1 MSDPSQDR
9 PYLYATTAIAAA
21 PSDPVDNSLTQQPAS
36 APEPQPEPTV
46 IVAVDAPLNG
56 EILPPETLPAPE
68 TPPTIPQYP
77 IGLIDFNLPIV
88 VLDNADYNDEAFDDA
103 KIVTVLKGSLHPV
116 VITFWKHGEQCIDQ
130 FDTDGDSASGD
141 HKVEQDQP
149 YPRTIFVVIGRDGR
163 KLTIDEEMYASES
176 AARAETSLGDI
187 AGVFPLVIEA
197 PKVAEPVI
205 ISSDDIGQL
214 AEALD
219 SNNEDGDEEHEDE
232 VAPVS
237 PVAPP
242 STDAPTEMYVAG
254 QNRRVGQTVYASRQG
269 FGIRACRIVK
279 LRRDGHK
286 SLYLDPQDGN
296 APYWALNKNVRYG

>member
-9 PYLYATTAIAAA
+9 PYLYAATAIAAA
-21 PSDPVDNSLTQQPAS
+21 PIEDQQPAPT
-36 APEPQPEPTV
+36 PEPQPEPV
-46 IVAVDAPLNG
+46 VFAAVNDEAPLNG
-56 EILPPETLPAPE
+56 EILPPEVALALPAPE

-88 VLDNADYNDEAFDDA
+88 VLDSADYNDEAFDEA

-149 YPRTIFVVIGRDGR
+149 YPRTIYVVIGRDGR
-163 KLTIDEEMYASES
+163 KLTIDEELYASED
-176 AARAETSLGDI
+176 AARAETDVDEV
-187 AGVFPLVIEA
+187 AGVFALVIEA
-197 PKVAEPVI
+197 PKVAEPI
-205 ISSDDIGQL
+205 ASEDIGQL

-219 SNNEDGDEEHEDE
+219 GNNEDGDEEQEDE
-232 VAPVS
+232 VASVA
-237 PVAPP
+237 PVAAP

-254 QNRRVGQTVYASRQG
+254 QTRRVGQTVYASRQG
-269 FGIRACRIVK
+269 FGIRACTIVK
-279 LRRDGHK
+279 LRRDSQK
-286 SLYLDPQDGN
+286 SLYLDPRDGN
-296 APYWALNKNVRYG
+296 GPYWALNKNVRYG